1 MWKKLFL
8 VGFAVLILPGSVE
21 QLFIAFL
28 FSAVSVFFIS
38 LARPFKN
45 VVDDY
50 FAKFCAFALTL
61 LLFFALILKVSVL
74 KDEVDSVLSSRLR
87 DRFSFDAAVIAAGM
101 IFTIVAALVLAT
113 ASAAAQIV
121 AAARLPLLKL
131 KQTKARPELTLATS
145 QRWHLFLSHIWGTG
159 QDQCAVIK
167 RQLCLLLPGAKIF
180 LDVDDLANIG
190 ALEEYIDMT
199 AVITIFASKGYFKS
213 TSTDARFP
221 SLRPRLTDDPS
232 SATSHAVPRDRCPV
246 SSRLQTAF
254 ARRIAP

>member
-1 MWKKLFL
+1 M
-8 VGFAVLILPGSVE
+8 
-21 QLFIAFL
+21 
-28 FSAVSVFFIS
+28 
-38 LARPFKN
+38 
-45 VVDDY
+45 DDY

-113 ASAAAQIV
+113 AIAAAQIV
-121 AAARLPLLKL
+121 TAARLPLLKL

-180 LDVDDLANIG
+180 LDVDDLADIG

-232 SATSHAVPRDRCPV
+232 SATSHAVP
-246 SSRLQTAF
+246 
-254 ARRIAP
+254 